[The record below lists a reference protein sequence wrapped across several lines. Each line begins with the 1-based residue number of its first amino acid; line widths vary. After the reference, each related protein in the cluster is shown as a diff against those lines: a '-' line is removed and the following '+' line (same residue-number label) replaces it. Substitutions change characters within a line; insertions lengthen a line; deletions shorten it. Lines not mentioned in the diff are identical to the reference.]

1 MNRTAPSAVLVAIAG
16 AVAIVVFVA
25 GIAAVFRDDEE
36 LPTAGAR
43 IHLDGSAHRL
53 ADGEREPLSDG
64 DVLQPGDEIEVTGG
78 TATFE
83 LAEGG
88 AVEARAGDDDISDTR
103 LRMGAPVRLLAGDA
117 LATGPAGVAI
127 EADGTRITLQ
137 SGSTDGAARI
147 RRDLAVTTATYA
159 GTTEVDSA
167 GQRRDIPALRQLS
180 VSSVGRPAAEAD
192 PLQYDPADPWD
203 LRFLGEAIDLTRQLD
218 SLARSFSAQGIAR
231 TNASDYESLL
241 PRLADEAAF
250 DASYLDPNRSTGDT
264 LVGAA
269 IAVLG
274 GRGSFA
280 ERWEQIFDFRD
291 DGAAWGLVALD
302 QDVSD
307 GAVLDDVTLALER
320 SMQVEPPQV
329 ASPPVGAEPPTE
341 PDDNGDGGGG
351 GPPVT
356 SSTPPTTGPSTPEPQ
371 EEEEGTPPTLLPPL
385 PPLIPPITLPTLPL
399 PNLPPLIGAPGGVPV
414 PDAGGL
420 LDSLLQPL
428 EDLLGGLIGRGG
440 LLDLS

>member
-25 GIAAVFRDDEE
+25 GVAAVVRDDEE

-43 IHLDGSAHRL
+43 IHLEGAANRFD
-53 ADGEREPLSDG
+53 DGEVEPLSDG
-64 DVLQPGDEIEVTGG
+64 DVLEAGDQVEVTEG

-83 LAEGG
+83 LADGG
-88 AVEARAGDDDISDTR
+88 SIEARAGGDDVDDSR
-103 LRMGAPVRLLAGDA
+103 LEIGAPVRLLAGDV

-127 EADGTRITLQ
+127 EADGTRITLH
-137 SGSTDGAARI
+137 SGSVDGAARV
-147 RRDLAVTTATYA
+147 RRDLAVTTATYR

-167 GQRRDIPALRQLS
+167 GQRREIPALRQLS
-180 VSSVGRPAAEAD
+180 VSSVGRPASTPD

-218 SLARSFSAQGIAR
+218 SLARSFTAQGVAR
-231 TNASDYESLL
+231 TNAADYEALL

-250 DASYLDPNRSTGDT
+250 DASYLDPGRSAGDT

-274 GRGSFA
+274 GGGGFA
-280 ERWEQIFDFRD
+280 ERWAEVFAFRD
-291 DGAAWGLVALD
+291 DGAAWGLVAVD
-302 QDVSD
+302 QAVSD
-307 GAVLDDVTLALER
+307 GAVLGDVTTALER
-320 SMQVEPPQV
+320 SMRVDPPEV
-329 ASPPVGAEPPTE
+329 ASPPVTQVPADE
-341 PDDNGDGGGG
+341 PDGDDGGG
-351 GPPVT
+351 GPPPTTT
-356 SSTPPTTGPSTPEPQ
+356 STTTPSSGPSAPPADDGPPTTII
-371 EEEEGTPPTLLPPL
+371 PPL

-399 PNLPPLIGAPGGVPV
+399 PDLPSLGGDPGLPL
-414 PDAGGL
+414 PDSGGL